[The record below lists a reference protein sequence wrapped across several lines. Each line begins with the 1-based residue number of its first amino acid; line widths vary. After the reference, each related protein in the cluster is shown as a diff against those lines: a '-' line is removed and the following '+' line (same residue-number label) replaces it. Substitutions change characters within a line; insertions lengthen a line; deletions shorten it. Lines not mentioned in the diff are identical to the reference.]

1 MVHMSRILNQ
11 PVDVSAEFRTGR
23 NDFFLPIK
31 AEQYDASRGTGLLRW
46 EKHRLETGVDFAHA
60 GRTLGRNPAHSFRG
74 DLYGDELCPFS
85 VSFVTPRTIRIRLA
99 TARAMRRAEPSLM
112 LAGRVPADRSWKAS
126 RQAGGVVHRSAAAT
140 VAVETDPWR
149 IRVSDASGREL
160 TRTLHV
166 ADTACFLNY
175 DPMPFCFVRRQGDMR
190 RSIAA
195 SFSLQHDEK
204 IFGCGESF
212 TRLDKRGQRVVLW
225 ASDAQGVQNDR
236 MYKPIPFFMSSHG
249 YGMFVHG
256 TTPMAFDFGKTYD
269 ASTVLFTGD
278 DELDLFIFA
287 GTPKEILSEYTRL
300 TGRSPV
306 PPVWSFGLW
315 MSRISYF
322 SQKEAMNA
330 ARGLRR
336 HRIPCDVIHLDT
348 GWFEKDWQCDYRFA
362 PKRFPNPRRMIRD
375 LGKQGIRVC
384 LWQLPYF
391 TRDNALYRE
400 IMDKG
405 LAVRDEE
412 GGDEVQEAVLDF
424 SNPKT
429 VAWYQGKLA
438 SLLRMGVAAIKVDF
452 GEGGPLEGRY
462 ASGRSGWHEHNHYP
476 LRYNRAAAAV
486 TKRVRGNGFIWA
498 RSAWAGSQRYP
509 MHWGGDAE
517 NTNSAMAA
525 TLRAGLSF
533 GLSGFS
539 YWSHDI
545 GGFVK
550 RTPEGLYRRWMPF
563 GMLTSHSRCHGAPPK
578 EPWPYGPAFTDLFR
592 RCVELKYSLM
602 PYILAQAKESSA
614 NGWPML
620 RALFFEFPED
630 PGSWLIDD
638 EYLFGRDLLVGPL
651 FDESGSR
658 RMYLPP
664 GRWIDYQTRRG
675 YDGPGW
681 HTIAVGA
688 IPAVILARHGAVIPH
703 VAPVLSTDFLDWN
716 TVRPVAF

>member
-1 MVHMSRILNQ
+1 MADRILNQ
-11 PVDVSAEFRTGR
+11 AVDVSGEFRNAH
-23 NDFFLPIK
+23 NDFFLPMR
-31 AEQYDASRGTGLLRW
+31 AEKWDARTASGLVRW
-46 EKHRLETGVDFAHA
+46 EKQRLQPGVDFANA
-60 GRTLGRNPAHSFRG
+60 GRAFSRNPAHSFRG
-74 DLYGDELCPFS
+74 DLYGDELCPVS
-85 VSFVTPRTIRIRLA
+85 VSFVTPRTVRLRMA
-99 TARAMRRAEPSLM
+99 TTRAFRREEPSLM
-112 LAGRVPADRSWKAS
+112 LAGRVPPDRSWRIGKGPGAT
-126 RQAGGVVHRSAAAT
+126 VYRSAAAT
-140 VAVETDPWR
+140 VTVQRDPWR
-149 IRVSDASGREL
+149 ITIADAGGREL
-160 TRTLHV
+160 THTLHV

-175 DPMPFCFVRRQGDMR
+175 DPMPFSFVRRPGDMR

-195 SFSLQHDEK
+195 SFALQYDEK

-225 ASDAQGVQNDR
+225 ASDAQGIQNDR
-236 MYKPIPFFMSSHG
+236 MYKPIPFFMSSAG

-269 ASTVLFTGD
+269 ATTALFTGD
-278 DELDLFIFA
+278 DELDLFLFV
-287 GTPKEILSEYTRL
+287 GTPKEILSEYTAL

-306 PPVWSFGLW
+306 PPTWSFGLW

-322 SQKEAMNA
+322 SQKEAMEA

-348 GWFEKDWQCDYRFA
+348 GWFEKDWQCDYEFA
-362 PKRFPNPRRMIRD
+362 PKRFPNPQRMIRD

-391 TRDNALYRE
+391 IRGNKLHDE
-400 IMDKG
+400 IVGKG

-412 GGDEVQEAVLDF
+412 GGPEVQEAVLDF

-429 VAWYQGKLA
+429 IRWYQDKLA
-438 SLLRMGVAAIKVDF
+438 RLLRMGVAAIKVDF

-462 ASGRSGWHEHNHYP
+462 ASGRSGWHEHNYYP
-476 LRYNRAAAAV
+476 LRYNRAAAQV

-509 MHWGGDAE
+509 LHWGGDAE
-517 NTNSAMAA
+517 NTDSAMAA

-550 RTPEGLYRRWMPF
+550 RTPEALYRRWMPF

-578 EPWPYGPAFTDLFR
+578 EPWAYGPQFTDLFR

-602 PYILAQAKESSA
+602 PYILGQAKECSA

-620 RALFFEFPED
+620 RTLFFEFPDD
-630 PGSWLIDD
+630 PGSWLVDD

-651 FDESGSR
+651 FGSAPLR

-664 GRWIDYQTRRG
+664 GRWIDYQTRRS
-675 YDGPGW
+675 YEGPGW
-681 HTIAVGA
+681 TTIEAGP
-688 IPAVILARHGAVIPH
+688 IPAIILARSGATILHIVP
-703 VAPVLSTDFLDWN
+703 ALSTDFLDWR
-716 TVRPVAF
+716 TTTTVAF